1 MALPLPHLG
10 NKDSVATD
18 LINQVVMA
26 AHKIRSTFEPYWE
39 ENWLNYRVEPMGGRS
54 LAQRQINPYASDINS
69 SGSIGALKTPESH
82 QVANTLTAT
91 ILASLFGVR
100 DYVQAEGTGNE
111 DQESA
116 RRVSQLI
123 MFGLERPGNY
133 RTNYETLKDAVI
145 FGSGFYR
152 ASWVTQTRTV
162 PRRMPVP
169 DGAGGFLM
177 NPETGLPLSLL
188 TNVSVPV
195 RDDPALIP
203 ISLYDLW
210 LDPGIT
216 RLADSKCIVERGRM
230 SRDELLAM
238 KGQPGW
244 ESDGIDRLLKQ
255 EPTEWIPGPGED
267 TSPKLTIEGLT
278 KEDIKNLAAFG
289 YYGTWTYTGMC
300 DSQTARR
307 LGIDPSMSYTMTV
320 ANGILLGLAQNPQKN
335 GEIPYGSITI
345 LPTGGQ
351 PYGLSPL
358 TVIRY
363 LQDVSDSQLILTAQA
378 MLEAVYQ
385 NYLVGGGAGV
395 DPGFMK
401 NLERRKP
408 RQAFMVSG
416 DVAQIQPL
424 PKDYTG
430 LQIAA
435 EGLRMLSQTMR
446 DASSARDP
454 IQGIMSNDRSTATE
468 VNVTA
473 GAALQNVDQ
482 LSALIERDELPREGM
497 LIHGLYYVNLED
509 DGMVL
514 KRIGDSEPLPVSF
527 WDIDG
532 DYDTYFVGAQQ
543 AITKQQKAT
552 DFKEMM
558 GLLVQSPMGQA
569 SIDFEVAA
577 RWFADNALA
586 TKGLEDLIIK
596 DPMEVIARMQV
607 MGIKGPLQGEGQPT
621 STPPGQEAA

>member
-1 MALPLPHLG
+1 MAMPLPSLA
-10 NKDSVATD
+10 NKDMVATD
-18 LINQVVMA
+18 WINQWVTA
-26 AHKIRSTFEPYWE
+26 AHRIRSTFEPYWE
-39 ENWLNYRVEPMGGRS
+39 ENWLNYRVEPIGGRS
-54 LAQRQINPYASDINS
+54 LAQKQINPYASDIGGAG
-69 SGSIGALKTPESH
+69 GSIGALKTPESH

-100 DYVQAEGTGNE
+100 DYVQAEGTGSE

-116 RRVSQLI
+116 RRVSQLV

-133 RTNYETLKDAVI
+133 RTQYETLKDAVI

-152 ASWVTQTRTV
+152 ASWVTETKTV

-169 DGAGGFLM
+169 DGQGSFLM
-177 NPETGLPLSLL
+177 NPETGVPLSILQ
-188 TNVSVPV
+188 NVSVPV
-195 RDDPALIP
+195 RDDPSLIP

-216 RLADSKCIVERGRM
+216 RLSDSHGIVERGRIG
-230 SRDELLAM
+230 RDELTALRNSPSWLA
-238 KGQPGW
+238 G
-244 ESDGIDRLLKQ
+244 GIDRLLKQ
-255 EPTEWIPGPGED
+255 DPNEFVPGPGENS
-267 TSPKLTIEGLT
+267 SPKLTIEGLT
-278 KEDIKNLAAFG
+278 REDIKNLAAFG

-300 DSQTARR
+300 DGNTARK

-320 ANGILLGLAQNPQKN
+320 ANGILIGLAQNPQRN
-335 GEIPYGSITI
+335 GDIPYGSITI

-378 MLEAVYQ
+378 MVEAVYQ

-408 RQAFMVSG
+408 RQAFMVAG
-416 DVAQIQPL
+416 DVTQIQPL

-435 EGLRMLSQTMR
+435 QGLQMLSQTMR
-446 DASSARDP
+446 DATSARDP
-454 IQGIMSNDRSTATE
+454 VQGIMSNDRSTATE
-468 VNVTA
+468 VNTVA

-482 LSALIERDELPREGM
+482 LSALIERDELPRCGN
-497 LIHGLYYVNLED
+497 LVHGLYYVNLED

-514 KRIGDSEPLPVSF
+514 KRVGDREPMQVSF

-532 DYDTYFVGAQQ
+532 DYDLNFVGARQ

-586 TKGLEDLIIK
+586 TKGLEELIIK

-607 MGIKGPLQGEGQPT
+607 MGINGPLQGNGA
-621 STPPGQEAA
+621 PPSAPGEAAA